1 MSATPGGCTFIHLSM
16 FLMCSVIEKFFES
29 STNVLMRK
37 E

>member
-1 MSATPGGCTFIHLSM
+1 MGVAGCTFIHLSM